1 MELWAVRSDLTLEE
15 EPLLVIG
22 GWVPRNHYLREAP
35 EGEGQTGGGLHLDG
49 DIFGE
54 EDTALEC
61 HWTRSKDF

>member
-1 MELWAVRSDLTLEE
+1 M
-15 EPLLVIG
+15 IG